1 VATARPLPL
10 SSREREIAAL
20 ISAGLTNRQ
29 IAERLS
35 VSVRTVEGHIY
46 RGCTKL
52 DAGDR
57 EEFAAI
63 VRQSG
68 TG

>member
-1 VATARPLPL
+1 
-10 SSREREIAAL
+10 
-20 ISAGLTNRQ
+20 
-29 IAERLS
+29 

-52 DAGDR
+52 DASDR

-63 VRQSG
+63 VRRRG
-68 TG
+68 PG